1 MTEDKTYKIF
11 MTHRFK
17 LDPDYKELENMLKS
31 ISGFKFELVSH
42 PSSDPSI
49 DPATDDGIRELLAIA
64 HEQIEPAD
72 CMVVI
77 YADPPESR
85 MWIQEEME
93 IAEHAH
99 KPILGTLPPHHSVR
113 PQYPQFWE
121 MEMLPWDGLVIAEA
135 IRSSVDEQAHAV

>member
-17 LDPDYKELENMLKS
+17 QEPDYNELENMLKS

-42 PSSDPSI
+42 PAADPSI
-49 DPATDDGIRELLAIA
+49 DPATDDGIRALLEIA

-99 KPILGTLPPHHSVR
+99 KPILGTLPPQHSVR
-113 PQYPQFWE
+113 PQYPQYWE

-135 IRSSVDEQAHAV
+135 IRSAIEQGHAD